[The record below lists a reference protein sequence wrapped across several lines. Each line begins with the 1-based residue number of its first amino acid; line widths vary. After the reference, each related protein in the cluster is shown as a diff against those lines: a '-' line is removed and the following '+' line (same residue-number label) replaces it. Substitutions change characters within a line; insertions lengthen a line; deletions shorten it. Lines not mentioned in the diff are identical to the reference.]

1 VVVLNA
7 QPSIRRPLRIA
18 AGALLATCALSAL
31 AAGLIYG
38 SVPEV
43 GDAAGRATA
52 LDRAHGGHV
61 VAVTRSER
69 VARAIVAVEDKR
81 FFEHGALDPLA
92 IGRVL
97 FRTVTGSG
105 ADPGGSTVAVQL
117 AKTLYVPR
125 PGSFLSDLRAIA
137 LAFKLEQAYPK
148 RQILSMYLNAIYFGH
163 GYYGV
168 ERASRGYFGRAARD
182 LSWGQA
188 TLLAGLPQ
196 APSAFDPVDHLSR
209 AKLRQQ
215 EVLTQLVATH
225 ALSPAAAGRAAREPL
240 HLRGR
245 RRGRSAP

>member
-1 VVVLNA
+1 M
-7 QPSIRRPLRIA
+7 RRPLRIA
-18 AGALLATCALSAL
+18 AGALVATCALSAL
-31 AAGLIYG
+31 GAGLIYG

-43 GDAAGRATA
+43 GDAARRAAA
-52 LDRAHGGHV
+52 LDRAHGGEL
-61 VAVTRSER
+61 VAVTRGER
-69 VARAIVAVEDKR
+69 VARAVVAVEDKR

-97 FRTVTGSG
+97 VRTVTGSA

-117 AKTLYVPR
+117 AKALYVQK
-125 PGSFLSDLRAIA
+125 PGSFLSELRAIA

-168 ERASRGYFGRAARD
+168 ERASRGYFGRAARE

-209 AKLRQQ
+209 AKLRQR
-215 EVLTQLVATH
+215 EVLGQLVATH
-225 ALSPAAAGRAAREPL
+225 ALSPAAARRVAREPL
-240 HLRGR
+240 HVRG
-245 RRGRSAP
+245 